1 MVCEESLAG
10 DQGPRGY
17 MLEQSQ
23 CKSPIAGMCQETA
36 RRQVWGPSGPSQES
50 LSKIERINYS
60 ILMLAKY
67 RKDPG
72 FNKVEITGDLEE
84 SSFVGLVRLEKV
96 LERMEKLDL
105 MSIDTSC
112 AAVYLKG
119 KENMRQ

>member
-1 MVCEESLAG
+1 
-10 DQGPRGY
+10 
-17 MLEQSQ
+17 
-23 CKSPIAGMCQETA
+23 
-36 RRQVWGPSGPSQES
+36 
-50 LSKIERINYS
+50 
-60 ILMLAKY
+60 MLAKY

-72 FNKVEITGDLEE
+72 FNKVITGDLEE